1 MGHGEHFEKAG
12 LKLKT
17 PLLLEQQEA
26 VIAAAE
32 KAIKSLAVKQ
42 EIIDE
47 ATGLVKT
54 VLSAILSGQSIL
66 LAGI

>member
-1 MGHGEHFEKAG
+1 MGHGGHFGEAAK
-12 LKLKT
+12 KLKT
-17 PLLLEQQEA
+17 PLLLEQQEI

-32 KAIKSLAVKQ
+32 DAIKSLAIKQ

-54 VLSAILSGQSIL
+54 ALSAILSGQSIL